1 MSEDSALAAKVLM
14 IANSALF
21 NFPSKI
27 DTISKAITIIGHKQ
41 LSEIILSC
49 SIVSLFKDIPQNII
63 DMEQFWR
70 HSIAVATTAR
80 ILASSRREQNI
91 EKFFTA
97 GLLHDI
103 GKLILFVEAPKYVK
117 EIIDKSAE
125 SNNLMHKVELE
136 VLGFDHAKLGA
147 MLLKKWKLPEEI
159 VTSVYYHHMPSI
171 SSGDIINPGVIHIA
185 GYYKVGMDD
194 YLSKPFSQEDI
205 QKKLQKWVRTEE
217 AEKSVK
223 KDGLSESV
231 RMEHF
236 DVVALNTLKSVMGDE
251 FSDLVTIYIQNSSGL
266 CESAMSN
273 IDNFEKLIQYI
284 HGLKGSSG
292 NMGAMKLFSMCQDF
306 ELQFHQDKDV
316 NCENINKIM
325 DELKFVHEYLKN

>member
-1 MSEDSALAAKVLM
+1 MALDAERIVTNVLKVAALPAVALKFSEAIKNPLTSNQDLENIVSEDSALAAKVLM

-49 SIVSLFKDIPQNII
+49 SVVAMFKDIPQDVI
-63 DMEQFWR
+63 DMDKFWR

-103 GKLILFVEAPKYVK
+103 GKLILFIEAPKYIK
-117 EIIDKSAE
+117 EVLDKSAE
-125 SNNLMHKVELE
+125 SNSLMHKVEQE

-147 MLLKKWKLPEEI
+147 MLLKKWKLPEDI

-171 SSGDIINPGVIHIA
+171 SSGDIVYPGIIHIA
-185 GYYKVGMDD
+185 
-194 YLSKPFSQEDI
+194 DI
-205 QKKLQKWVRTEE
+205 ISHALQ
-217 AEKSVK
+217 
-223 KDGLSESV
+223 
-231 RMEHF
+231 
-236 DVVALNTLKSVMGDE
+236 
-251 FSDLVTIYIQNSSGL
+251 Y
-266 CESAMSN
+266 
-273 IDNFEKLIQYI
+273 
-284 HGLKGSSG
+284 GSSG
-292 NMGAMKLFSMCQDF
+292 
-306 ELQFHQDKDV
+306 E
-316 NCENINKIM
+316 
-325 DELKFVHEYLKN
+325 KFVPTLNEKAWNSLSLDVDILSAVIEQLNVQHTEAVKFILGQE